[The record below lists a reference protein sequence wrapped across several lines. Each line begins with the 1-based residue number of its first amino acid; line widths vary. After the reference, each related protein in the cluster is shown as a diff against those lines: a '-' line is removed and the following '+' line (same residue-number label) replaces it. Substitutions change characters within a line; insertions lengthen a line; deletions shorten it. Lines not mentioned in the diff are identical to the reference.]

1 MKQGRKGP
9 VTRSLHL
16 PFLKKIFPIMM
27 IYNWYLHDVFC
38 PARDARLAALCD
50 ILVSLFASDSFL
62 LFCFRLFASQYL
74 KFF

>member
-9 VTRSLHL
+9 GTRSQHL

-27 IYNWYLHDVFC
+27 IYNWYLYDVFC
-38 PARDARLAALCD
+38 RARDSRLAALCD
-50 ILVSLFASDSFL
+50 RIVSLVASDSFL